1 MRLLTVQHFARLF
14 AATLVVLPAM
24 LFSGAGRAAD
34 ARPPNLEP
42 IPEPPLPAVPTNPN
56 DPTLEPQV
64 TIRQQGE
71 DTVEEFRIN
80 GQLYM
85 IRVVP
90 RNGIPFY
97 LTAPPGEGTYPA
109 PVSSGPEVRPPLWVI
124 FSW

>member
-1 MRLLTVQHFARLF
+1 MKPFSVRHLL
-14 AATLVVLPAM
+14 AALLLVLPVA
-24 LFSGAGRAAD
+24 AQAAD

-42 IPEPPLPAVPTNPN
+42 IPEPPLPAVQTSPD

-64 TIRQQGE
+64 TIRRQGE
-71 DTVEEFRIN
+71 DTIEEFRLN

-109 PVSSGPEVRPPLWVI
+109 PVSAGPEVRPPLWTI